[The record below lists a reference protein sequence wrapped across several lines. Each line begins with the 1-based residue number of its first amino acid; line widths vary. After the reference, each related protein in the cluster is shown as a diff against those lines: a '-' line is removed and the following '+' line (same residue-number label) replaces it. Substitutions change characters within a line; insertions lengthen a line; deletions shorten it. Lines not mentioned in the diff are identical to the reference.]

1 MLCGTDPFPELFR
14 AKKYKIHD
22 KFLNRQDFNFIMR
35 NLPIPVSNF
44 KRVKEILQY
53 ICRGTIL
60 YKDFTIAMAESL
72 STLSLLAE
80 IIELRKNTFFK
91 FH

>member
-44 KRVKEILQY
+44 KRDFMYV
-53 ICRGTIL
+53 CRGTIL
-60 YKDFTIAMAESL
+60 YKDFTIALAESL